1 MNWLYIFLGGG
12 LGSLLRYGIGKA
24 SLKMFTSSFPIGTF
38 ITNVF
43 ACFVLGMIVYLFAD
57 ETQKNNWV
65 QPLVIIG
72 FCGGFSTFSTF
83 SNETVQLINSGNYIV
98 AIVNIALSLIV
109 GIGIIYFFSTAN
121 K

>member
-1 MNWLYIFLGGG
+1 MSWLYIFIGGG
-12 LGSLLRYGIGKA
+12 LGSILRYGISRV
-24 SLKMFTSSFPIGTF
+24 SLKIFTMSFPIGTF

-57 ETQKNNWV
+57 EIQKNNWV
-65 QPLVIIG
+65 QPLIIIG

-83 SNETVQLINSGNYIV
+83 SNETVQLINSGNYLV
-98 AIVNIALSLIV
+98 AVLNIALSLIV
-109 GIGIIYFFSTAN
+109 GIGIIYVFSSAS